1 MLYYIN
7 IKREIRSRE
16 TGDAIME
23 HFELVEKLVNT
34 FGVSYEKAKEALE
47 SSNWDAIDA
56 AIYLEKEKNSE
67 PQPVKQEIP
76 EEPKQEEPVQEE
88 PKQEEPKQEEPKES
102 NEPSG
107 VNTGTK
113 GSTFNRNTK
122 SVMDDLREEGGKFFK
137 TIWDFLSLNSFVVK
151 KASGEVFLDIPIWL
165 MALLLCA
172 FFWAVILILGIV
184 FLMGYRF
191 SFNGPQLGKKNI
203 KNTVNHVETVTED
216 FVEKVK
222 NSVAPD
228 TVEPVEEEKHEP
240 EIIIEPNPETKE
252 EQAET
257 TVSSEENSESST
269 ENKE

>member
-1 MLYYIN
+1 
-7 IKREIRSRE
+7 
-16 TGDAIME
+16 ME
-23 HFELVEKLVNT
+23 HFELVKKLVNT
-34 FGVSYEKAKEALE
+34 FGVSFEKAKEALE
-47 SSNWDAIDA
+47 ASNWDAIDA

-67 PQPVKQEIP
+67 PQPVKQENP
-76 EEPKQEEPVQEE
+76 EEPKQETVPEE
-88 PKQEEPKQEEPKES
+88 PKQEAPQEEAKQEAAQEEPQA
-102 NEPSG
+102 N

-113 GSTFNRNTK
+113 GSTFSSSTK
-122 SVMDDLREEGGKFFK
+122 SAMDDVKETGGKLFK
-137 TIWDFLSLNSFVVK
+137 TIWDFLSLNTFVVK
-151 KASGEVFLDIPIWL
+151 KNTGEVFLDIPIWL

-269 ENKE
+269 ENNE

>member
-1 MLYYIN
+1 
-7 IKREIRSRE
+7 
-16 TGDAIME
+16 ME

-34 FGVSYEKAKEALE
+34 FGVSFEKAKEALE
-47 SSNWDAIDA
+47 ASNWDAIDA

-76 EEPKQEEPVQEE
+76 EEPKQETVPEE
-88 PKQEEPKQEEPKES
+88 PKQEAPQEEAKQEAAQEEPQA
-102 NEPSG
+102 N

-113 GSTFNRNTK
+113 GSTFSSSTK
-122 SVMDDLREEGGKFFK
+122 SAMDDVKETGGKLFK
-137 TIWDFLSLNSFVVK
+137 TIWDFLSLNTFVVK
-151 KASGEVFLDIPIWL
+151 KNTGEVFLDIPIWL

-240 EIIIEPNPETKE
+240 EIVIEPKPETKE